1 MNTKLTLSLDK
12 AIIEEA
18 KKFASE
24 KGSSLSELV
33 ENYFKLLIEKDEL
46 TKTPIIS
53 KKVSRLRGLLKTDI
67 DFDYKEILEE
77 EIIKK
82 HHE

>member
-12 AIIEEA
+12 SVIEEA

-67 DFDYKEILEE
+67 DLDYKEILEE

>member
-12 AIIEEA
+12 AVIEEA

-67 DFDYKEILEE
+67 DLDYKEILEE

>member
-12 AIIEEA
+12 TVIEEA

-33 ENYFKLLIEKDEL
+33 ENYSKLLIEKDEL

>member
-12 AIIEEA
+12 SVIEEA

-33 ENYFKLLIEKDEL
+33 ENYFKLLIEKDES
-46 TKTPIIS
+46 TKIPVVS
-53 KKVSRLRGLLKTDI
+53 KRVNRLRGILKTENN
-67 DFDYKEILEE
+67 FDYKEILEQ

>member
-12 AIIEEA
+12 TVIEEA

-67 DFDYKEILEE
+67 DLDYKEILEE

>member
-67 DFDYKEILEE
+67 DLDYKEILEE

>member
-53 KKVSRLRGLLKTDI
+53 KKVSRLRGMLKTDI
-67 DFDYKEILEE
+67 DLDYKEILEE

>member
-12 AIIEEA
+12 AVIEEA

-53 KKVSRLRGLLKTDI
+53 K
-67 DFDYKEILEE
+67 
-77 EIIKK
+77 
-82 HHE
+82 